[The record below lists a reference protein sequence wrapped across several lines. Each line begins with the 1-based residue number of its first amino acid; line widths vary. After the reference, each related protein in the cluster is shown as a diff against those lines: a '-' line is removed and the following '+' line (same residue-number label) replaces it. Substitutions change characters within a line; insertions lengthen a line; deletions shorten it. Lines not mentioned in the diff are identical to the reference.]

1 MFTNT
6 PPSYNTFSAPPF
18 TNTQSVLLLLRP
30 VETRA
35 GSERGHEPRRPR
47 EGTRR
52 DISSSY
58 ARRTEP
64 FYLMVVPSSNSTD
77 LSKKLHNRFL
87 RDLLV
92 DLGWSEL
99 SFASSS
105 FAVAPVTR
113 TPCPALAPPSS
124 TNGKCKTQTTDD
136 DQRVRAGRLT
146 SCAHRY
152 SAISRRC
159 STCTPFRVLRSVRQ
173 LLFYH
178 SGN

>member
-92 DLGWSEL
+92 DRVGRNSALQALPSPLRL
-99 SFASSS
+99 SPGLPAQLLHHCHPPTGSARLKQPTTTNEFRL
-105 FAVAPVTR
+105 VGQRVVLID
-113 TPCPALAPPSS
+113 TPRFRGEAALAP
-124 TNGKCKTQTTDD
+124 
-136 DQRVRAGRLT
+136 L
-146 SCAHRY
+146 
-152 SAISRRC
+152 SAC
-159 STCTPFRVLRSVRQ
+159 YVL
-173 LLFYH
+173 
-178 SGN
+178 

>member
-18 TNTQSVLLLLRP
+18 TNTQSVLLPLRP

-35 GSERGHEPRRPR
+35 GSERGHKPRRPR
-47 EGTRR
+47 G
-52 DISSSY
+52 
-58 ARRTEP
+58 
-64 FYLMVVPSSNSTD
+64 NSTRHFIFLRTAD
-77 LSKKLHNRFL
+77 GTLLFDGRTQLQLDRPLKKLHNRFL

-105 FAVAPVTR
+105 FAVGPVTR

-152 SAISRRC
+152 SAIPRR
-159 STCTPFRVLRSVRQ
+159 SNTCTPFRVLRSVRK
-173 LLFYH
+173 LLFYR
-178 SGN
+178 SGS